1 MRDDITENKIVF
13 LVWNRQSIR
22 AYGISKDI
30 GASLHYLYTSPIKH
44 PMLFIKTLQV
54 LIKERPKIIICQSPP
69 ITCAFIAMLYKY
81 LFNYRSKP
89 KILIDAHTGAI
100 NSPLSRNVSRLI
112 MKSASAVIVINKEL
126 QNYVIQN
133 YRITPIVLEDP
144 IPDFTEI
151 LLPTNKQERF
161 KMEQNATFNVGVIS
175 SFEFDE
181 PLQAVVDAA
190 LKLPDVYFYITG
202 DKKNADKKL
211 LINKP
216 ANVIMTGFLDYNAYI
231 DLLHKV
237 DVIMD
242 LTTDSMSVPAGAF
255 EVVGLEKPLIT
266 SDWVPLR
273 RHFNK
278 GTIHIKNSTDDIKEG
293 IVVAITN
300 REKLSK
306 DMHQLKIEKAN
317 EWKEKISK
325 LYYLFQ

>member
-22 AYGISKDI
+22 AYGISKHI
-30 GASLHYLYTSPIKH
+30 GASLHYLYTPPIKH

-231 DLLHKV
+231 DLLYKV

-278 GTIHIKNSTDDIKEG
+278 GTIYIKNSTDDIKEG